1 MPSIASLTGQKTRA
15 MLVDVARMLF
25 AKWGKANTT
34 MNDIA
39 NASNKGRRTLYT
51 YFSNKDQI
59 YLAVIEQELNI
70 LNEKLQKVAAL
81 DIPPDK
87 KLAEYIFTRLDA
99 VKESITRNGSLRS
112 DFFRDIYEV
121 EKARRRF
128 DIKEINVLVGIFQE
142 GKEKGYFNLHDAELS
157 AQIFHYAL
165 RGIETP
171 YVRDRVSEK
180 MKYNKRFIIN
190 AFMHGIL
197 IPKQNREEKQFPQ
210 NTND

>member
-1 MPSIASLTGQKTRA
+1 MPSIASFTGQKTRS
-15 MLVDVARMLF
+15 MLIDVARMLF

-59 YLAVIEQELNI
+59 YLAVIEQELNL
-70 LNEKLQKVAAL
+70 LNEKLQQVVL
-81 DIPPDK
+81 MDLPPDK

-99 VKESITRNGSLRS
+99 VKEAITRNGSLKS

-121 EKARRRF
+121 ERARRRF
-128 DIKEINVLVGIFQE
+128 DIKEIKLLQTIFEE
-142 GKEKGYFNLHDAELS
+142 GAEKGYFNLHDSELS

-171 YVRDRVSEK
+171 YVRDRVSDK

-197 IPKQNREEKQFPQ
+197 IPKYNREEKTE
-210 NTND
+210 N

>member
-1 MPSIASLTGQKTRA
+1 MPSIASFTGQKTRA
-15 MLVDVARMLF
+15 MLIDVARMLF
-25 AKWGKANTT
+25 AKWGKENTT

-59 YLAVIEQELNI
+59 YLAVIENELNI

-81 DIPPDK
+81 DIPPDQ
-87 KLAEYIFTRLDA
+87 KLTEYIFTRLDA
-99 VKESITRNGSLRS
+99 VKESITRNGSLKS

-128 DIKEINVLVGIFQE
+128 DIKEIKLLQGIFEE
-142 GKEKGYFNLHDAELS
+142 GRTKGYFNLHDSELS

-190 AFMHGIL
+190 AFMRGIL
-197 IPKQNREEKQFPQ
+197 VQKPLLNEE
-210 NTND
+210 NDL